1 MRRTELAVSIAAA
14 VLASASL
21 AQAALVSSQ
30 TARFADGGGLL
41 DRYAGAGWK
50 AIGFGDDV
58 TGLTCPDGG
67 DGFDQQ
73 QLLDM
78 QQGFTASEID
88 AWLQPSVSG
97 NWTIT
102 REDGST
108 EQFDTSSR
116 YRGAAQRSYAT
127 LTDASNA
134 LWNEIVSQQ
143 VSGTFTFEMNQTV
156 AELGCTAVQ
165 LQTFG
170 GMRTILSG
178 RTFTVNIDGL
188 AASQGGLLLLSGF
201 GPRGPVT
208 GTLGTEVAVED
219 GFMTI
224 YSTPIPAPGALVLAG
239 AAGALAPRRRR

>member
-1 MRRTELAVSIAAA
+1 MRRTEQRVFLAAA

-58 TGLTCPDGG
+58 TGLACPDGG

-73 QLLDM
+73 QLLDLR
-78 QQGFTASEID
+78 QGFTASEVD
-88 AWLQPSVSG
+88 AWLQPSIGG

-116 YRGAAQRSYAT
+116 YRGAAQRPYAT
-127 LTDASNA
+127 LTEASNA

-165 LQTFG
+165 FQTFG
-170 GMRTILSG
+170 GMKTILSG
-178 RTFTVNIDGL
+178 RSFTVDIDGL

-201 GPRGPVT
+201 GPRGSVI

-224 YSTPIPAPGALVLAG
+224 YSTAIPGPGALVIAG
-239 AAGALAPRRRR
+239 LAGALAPRRRR